1 MGNLIHLPKIKLE
14 KIVRAERQH
23 VFDIVANYENF
34 EKILPQYFP
43 SIRVRSVRDNTAVVE
58 EHLRLGSREL
68 VMMTKHVTKYP
79 EVHEVFVI
87 GGDAK
92 GSHIV
97 EKYEKIPEGTK
108 MIVDANIKLKG
119 IMVIAGALGKNKIS
133 SEFGKIIDE
142 FAKLAE
148 KP

>member
-1 MGNLIHLPKIKLE
+1 MPKIKLE
-14 KIVRAERQH
+14 RIVRAERQH

-34 EKILPQYFP
+34 EKNLPQYFP

-58 EHLRLGSREL
+58 EHLRLGNREL

-92 GSHIV
+92 GSHII
-97 EKYEKIPEGTK
+97 ETYEKIPEGTK
-108 MIVDANIKLKG
+108 MTVDANIKLKG
-119 IMVIAGALGKNKIS
+119 IMMIAGALGKKKIA
-133 SEFGKIIDE
+133 SEFGKIIEE
-142 FAKLAE
+142 FSKLAE
-148 KP
+148 KS

>member
-1 MGNLIHLPKIKLE
+1 LLRFKLE
-14 KIVRAERQH
+14 KIIKAERQH

-43 SIRVRSVRDNTAVVE
+43 SIRIRSVRDNTAIVE

-68 VMMTKHVTKYP
+68 VMMTKHITKYP
-79 EVHEVFVI
+79 EVHEVFVV

-92 GSHIV
+92 GSHFV
-97 EKYEKIPEGTK
+97 ETYEKIPEGTK
-108 MIVDANIKLKG
+108 MTVDVNIKLKG
-119 IMVIAGALGKNKIS
+119 IMVIIGALGKSKIS
-133 SEFGKIIDE
+133 SEFGKILDE
-142 FAKLAE
+142 FTKIAE

>member
-1 MGNLIHLPKIKLE
+1 LPRIRIE
-14 KIVRAERQH
+14 KIIKAERQH

-34 EKILPQYFP
+34 EKIMPQHFP
-43 SIRVRSVRDNTAVVE
+43 SIRIRSVRENTAIVE

-79 EVHEVFVI
+79 ELHEVFVI

-92 GSHIV
+92 GSHFV

-108 MIVDANIKLKG
+108 MTAEANIKLG
-119 IMVIAGALGKNKIS
+119 GMLAIAGVLSRNKLS
-133 SEFGKIIDE
+133 LEFGKIIDE
-142 FAKLAE
+142 FAKVAE
-148 KP
+148 RP